1 MSKRS
6 SVSYQLALRD
16 FEDARRQAVMQQMLA
31 RIRGEE
37 SKLLHFH
44 EVRQMLRDT
53 GETIPRGLQEIPLHK
68 IVGSVDRYEDFTRSF
83 LPKRAA
89 NAERWAGVRAAVN
102 DMVGMPPIEV
112 YQLGDAY
119 FVLDGNHRVSIAR
132 RLGSKTISARVT
144 EVKTRVPLTADDD
157 PNEIICK
164 SYYADFLAE
173 TNLDQLRPGADLRMT
188 FCDQYPLLRD
198 QIQAEQAFLNRE
210 RAAGGEPATWEE
222 AVCAWYDRVYLPV
235 VQLIRELGVMRR
247 FPERTETDLYVLLSK
262 REAELEKELG
272 WQVEKETAVSTLL
285 APLEEPPNLLNR
297 VVRSVAPAF
306 DAGPPPGLWRQQQL
320 ARKRYHHLFEHIL
333 VPLDGSEAGWQM
345 FEYIVQAAMYD
356 QDHLLGLHVVP
367 DEAALRSPAV
377 RQMRERFDHTCQNA
391 GLQGEFAVEVSQ
403 NVVDVIVR
411 RAAWADFV
419 IVNTTQPPAGQPL
432 PQISP
437 ELKRLIQQCPRPI
450 QVRPEGTQSDNS
462 RALLAYDGSPKAD
475 EALFIATYL
484 TARWKKSL
492 TIVTVETDYTTAPIL
507 ERAREYVARH
517 GLFQVNYVL
526 GHGPIAEVVLETA
539 VARACNVLF
548 IGGFSFRPIRHLTLG
563 STAERILREF
573 RDPVWICQ

>member
-1 MSKRS
+1 MSTRS

-16 FEDARRQAVMQQMLA
+16 FENARKQAVMQQVLA
-31 RIRGEE
+31 RIRGEDNN
-37 SKLLHFH
+37 LLHFH
-44 EVRQMLRDT
+44 EVRQQLRDT
-53 GETIPRGLQEIPLHK
+53 GETITHGLQEIPLHK

-83 LPKRAA
+83 LPKRDA

-132 RLGSKTISARVT
+132 RLGSDTITARVT

-164 SYYADFLAE
+164 SYYAAFLE
-173 TNLDQLRPGADLRMT
+173 QTNLDKLRPGADLLMT
-188 FCDQYPLLRD
+188 FCGQYQLLID
-198 QIQAEQAFLNRE
+198 QIAVEQTYLNRE
-210 RAAGGEPATWEE
+210 LARTNETATWEQ
-222 AVCAWYDRVYLPV
+222 AVCEWYDHVYLPV
-235 VQLIRELGVMRR
+235 LHLIRELGVMRR
-247 FPERTETDLYVLLSK
+247 FPERTETDMYVLLSE

-272 WQVEKETAVSTLL
+272 WEVEKETAVASLL
-285 APLEEPPNLLNR
+285 ATPETPPSLLDR
-297 VVRSVAPAF
+297 VVKSMAPAF
-306 DAGPPPGLWRQQQL
+306 DSGPPPGLWRKQQL

-333 VPLDGSEAGWQM
+333 VPLDGTEAGWQM
-345 FEYIVQAAMYD
+345 FDYIVEAAMFD

-367 DEAALRSPAV
+367 EESRLRSRTV
-377 RQMRERFDHTCQNA
+377 RQMRTRFERTCQAA
-391 GLQGEFAVEVSQ
+391 GLQGEFAVEVSH

-419 IVNTTQPPAGQPL
+419 IVNTTRPPDDRPL

-450 QVRPEGTQSDNS
+450 QVRPDGTQSDYS
-462 RALLAYDGSPKAD
+462 RALLAYDGSPKAN

-484 TARWKKSL
+484 TARWSKSL
-492 TIVTVETDYTTAPIL
+492 TVLTVETAHTAPAIL
-507 ERAREYVARH
+507 EQARQYLTRH
-517 GLFQVNYVL
+517 GLSNVTYVL
-526 GHGPIAEVVLETA
+526 GHGPIGETVLETA
-539 VARACNVLF
+539 AAHGSNVLF

>member
-1 MSKRS
+1 MS
-6 SVSYQLALRD
+6 
-16 FEDARRQAVMQQMLA
+16 
-31 RIRGEE
+31 G
-37 SKLLHFH
+37 
-44 EVRQMLRDT
+44 
-53 GETIPRGLQEIPLHK
+53 
-68 IVGSVDRYEDFTRSF
+68 
-83 LPKRAA
+83 
-89 NAERWAGVRAAVN
+89 AG
-102 DMVGMPPIEV
+102 
-112 YQLGDAY
+112 
-119 FVLDGNHRVSIAR
+119 SIAPSSAIDLSRCLYYR
-132 RLGSKTISARVT
+132 R
-144 EVKTRVPLTADDD
+144 
-157 PNEIICK
+157 
-164 SYYADFLAE
+164 
-173 TNLDQLRPGADLRMT
+173 
-188 FCDQYPLLRD
+188 
-198 QIQAEQAFLNRE
+198 
-210 RAAGGEPATWEE
+210 
-222 AVCAWYDRVYLPV
+222 
-235 VQLIRELGVMRR
+235 RR
-247 FPERTETDLYVLLSK
+247 
-262 REAELEKELG
+262 
-272 WQVEKETAVSTLL
+272 
-285 APLEEPPNLLNR
+285 
-297 VVRSVAPAF
+297 
-306 DAGPPPGLWRQQQL
+306 PPGLWRQQQL